1 MVMKHLVGEEGV
13 DEGSDVINFNAWD
26 AHVFKKGLD
35 LCQWRVGGW
44 MSDGWGVDWWM
55 DEGLIRGWMRS

>member
-44 MSDGWGVDWWM
+44 MSDGWGID
-55 DEGLIRGWMRS
+55 